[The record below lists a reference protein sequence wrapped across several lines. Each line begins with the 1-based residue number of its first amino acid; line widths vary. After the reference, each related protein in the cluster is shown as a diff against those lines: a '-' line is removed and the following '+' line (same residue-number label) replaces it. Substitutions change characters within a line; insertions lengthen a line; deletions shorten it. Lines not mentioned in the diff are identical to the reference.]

1 VLPALLFAVLGIV
14 TRSRVAW
21 CSAGL
26 WSAYAVYEC
35 AIQNRVLCSG
45 DCDIRVDL
53 IFIAPILAIASF
65 IAIFAAVAAAMR
77 SRSD

>member
-1 VLPALLFAVLGIV
+1 M
-14 TRSRVAW
+14 TRSRAAW

-26 WSAYAVYEC
+26 WGAYAPYELG
-35 AIQNRVLCSG
+35 IQNRFLCSG